1 MYSQFSANAVVVQK
15 YGGTSVGTPD
25 RIQHVARRIARQIKA
40 GHHHLAI
47 VVSAMAGET
56 NRLVKLVAEV
66 NPAASAR
73 SYDMTVAA
81 GEQVSVGLLCAALE
95 AHGVEA
101 VPFTGLQLGVRTDSS
116 HSRAR
121 IQSID
126 TEKIRAVWNRNAI
139 PVVAGFQ
146 GITEEYTVTTLGR
159 GGSDTSAVALAAALD
174 AVFCEINTDVSGVFT
189 ADPRTVPTARLID
202 RIDYASCLELA
213 VLGGKVLHPRCVE
226 VAAKFQIPLV
236 VRSTFDDDD
245 ARRTIVNHFNE
256 KEVLESPVVSAVSV
270 EKQIAKFSLHT
281 EGPIEISDLFKTLSA
296 ADVNIDIIIYDTQ
309 DNSGGNVG
317 FSVADS
323 DREKTEK
330 TLQGWIAG
338 RPIRVE
344 TRPSLAKVS
353 VIGLGMQTHSG
364 VAARIFD
371 ALKGNGIELI
381 MVTTS
386 EIKVSCVVPGAQSEK
401 AAQVL
406 HQAFLSLA

>member
-1 MYSQFSANAVVVQK
+1 M
-15 YGGTSVGTPD
+15 
-25 RIQHVARRIARQIKA
+25 
-40 GHHHLAI
+40 
-47 VVSAMAGET
+47 
-56 NRLVKLVAEV
+56 
-66 NPAASAR
+66 
-73 SYDMTVAA
+73 
-81 GEQVSVGLLCAALE
+81 
-95 AHGVEA
+95 
-101 VPFTGLQLGVRTDSS
+101 
-116 HSRAR
+116 
-121 IQSID
+121 
-126 TEKIRAVWNRNAI
+126 
-139 PVVAGFQ
+139 
-146 GITEEYTVTTLGR
+146 
-159 GGSDTSAVALAAALD
+159 
-174 AVFCEINTDVSGVFT
+174 
-189 ADPRTVPTARLID
+189 
-202 RIDYASCLELA
+202 
-213 VLGGKVLHPRCVE
+213 
-226 VAAKFQIPLV
+226 
-236 VRSTFDDDD
+236 
-245 ARRTIVNHFNE
+245 NHFNE